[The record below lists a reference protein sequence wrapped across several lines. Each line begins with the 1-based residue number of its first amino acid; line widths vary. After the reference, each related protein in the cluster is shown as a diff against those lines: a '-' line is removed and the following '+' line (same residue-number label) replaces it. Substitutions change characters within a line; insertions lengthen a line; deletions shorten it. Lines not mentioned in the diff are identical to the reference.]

1 MNFVKDI
8 LVFKPDMPKRT
19 NPTLAPQQARS
30 RESLKRLLQAAAAVL
45 EEKGLEGATIPQ
57 IAARAGLS
65 PGAVYRRFRDKDAL
79 LRTLLL
85 ETLRGT
91 DQRTAELL
99 TPELA
104 RKYSLPEF
112 ARRVVTT
119 TLQGYRKHAGLLRAL
134 TQFTRSHPSA
144 ALRKQADEIEV
155 RNFRRVVDFLLAKRA
170 EIKHPDPDRA
180 VPFALML
187 VALALREMVILDV
200 LSHSWT
206 PLMPKDDAQLVE
218 ELTRALLSYLGCET
232 EGRPHRR
239 VRP

>member
-1 MNFVKDI
+1 
-8 LVFKPDMPKRT
+8 MPRPQ
-19 NPTLAPQQARS
+19 NSPLAPRQARS
-30 RESLKRLLQAAAAVL
+30 RESLRRLLQAAAAVIG
-45 EEKGLEGATIPQ
+45 EKGLEGATIPR
-57 IAARAGLS
+57 IASRAGLS

-85 ETLRGT
+85 ETLHAT
-91 DQRTAELL
+91 DQRTEELL

-104 RKYSLPEF
+104 RRYSLPEF
-112 ARRVVTT
+112 ARKVVAS
-119 TLQGYRKHAGLLRAL
+119 TLHSYRKHAGLLRAL

-155 RNFRRVVDFLLAKRA
+155 RNFRRIVEFLLTKRS

-200 LSHSWT
+200 LSQTWS

-218 ELTRALLSYLGCET
+218 ELTRTLLSYLGCEA
-232 EGRPHRR
+232 EGYPHRR
-239 VRP
+239 AHP